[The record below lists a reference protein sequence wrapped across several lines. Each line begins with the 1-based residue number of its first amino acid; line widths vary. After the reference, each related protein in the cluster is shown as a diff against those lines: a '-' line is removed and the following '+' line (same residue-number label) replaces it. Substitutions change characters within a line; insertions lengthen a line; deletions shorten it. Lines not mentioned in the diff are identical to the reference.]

1 MTRLKNPDSIPLL
14 PKQFCQRIEQDWPH
28 TAAEGL
34 LRSLNEQSPIS
45 IRLHKRKLSASFEEV
60 KMIPWTVLG
69 RYLRERPSFTLD
81 PLFHAGAYYP
91 QEAGSMFVEWI
102 TNQLKLPEE
111 PILLDLCAAPGGK
124 STILLDFLQGKG
136 ILVSNE
142 IIRSR
147 SYILRDNIS
156 KWGYSN
162 CIVTNNAVEDFEQFG
177 STFDCILVDVP
188 CSGEGMFRKDPNA
201 RTEWSVENVRSC
213 EVRQQNILSHCAD
226 LVKDG
231 GYIIYSTC
239 TFNRAENE
247 LQLLDFME
255 HNSFEAVQLEVDE
268 SWGLTKDTLGFG
280 FYALPANM
288 ETEGFY
294 FAVLRKADSTTH
306 ESSKKKVKSKK
317 KKSRE
322 IIMETFV
329 QLPSPHFEAYDQ
341 LEKNEFI
348 FAFPSAQSFLAKE
361 FLNNLTIVKWG
372 VRLGTRMKNKL
383 IPDHELAMNI
393 GLNEGFPRVEL
404 SKIDALRYL
413 KGETF
418 SIDAPQGWVI
428 VTHNELPL
436 GWIKSMGNRF
446 NNYYPKELRIRME
459 LPDSI

>member
-1 MTRLKNPDSIPLL
+1 MKTQHSRPNLPLD
-14 PKQFCQRIEQDWPH
+14 FCKRIEIDWSDGDKLIH
-28 TAAEGL
+28 
-34 LRSLNEQSPIS
+34 SLDEASPIS
-45 IRLHKRKLSASFEEV
+45 IRLHKLKTSRSFEQEKSV
-60 KMIPWTVLG
+60 PWSDLG
-69 RYLRERPSFTLD
+69 RYLEERPSFTLD

-102 TNQLKLPEE
+102 VNQLMLPEA
-111 PILLDLCAAPGGK
+111 PIFLDLCAAPGGK

-162 CIVTNNAVEDFEQFG
+162 CIVTNNSVEDFGNFA
-177 STFDCILVDVP
+177 STFDCILVDAP

-201 RTEWSVENVRSC
+201 REEWSVENVRTC

-239 TFNRAENE
+239 TFNRGENE
-247 LQLLDFME
+247 LQLQNFME
-255 HNSFEAVQLEVDE
+255 HNAFEIAHLQVDE
-268 SWGLTKDTLGFG
+268 SWGLTEDSLGLG
-280 FYALPANM
+280 FYALPSKM
-288 ETEGFY
+288 QTEGFY
-294 FAVLRKADSTTH
+294 FAVLKKAQGQVH
-306 ESSKKKVKSKK
+306 ESSKKKRRDKK
-317 KKSRE
+317 KKSKE
-322 IIMETFV
+322 VVLQSIV
-329 QLPSPHFEAYDQ
+329 QLPSPQFKTYEQ
-341 LEKNEFI
+341 IEKNDFV
-348 FAFPSAQSFLAKE
+348 FAFPSAQSLLANE
-361 FLNNLTIVKWG
+361 FLNSLTIIKWG
-372 VRLGTRMKNKL
+372 VRLGAMMKNKL
-383 IPDHELAMNI
+383 VPDHELAMNI
-393 GLNEGFPRVEL
+393 ALNEGFERVEL
-404 SKIDALRYL
+404 SKTDALRYL

-428 VTHNELPL
+428 ITYQNLPL

-459 LPDSI
+459 LPGVDG